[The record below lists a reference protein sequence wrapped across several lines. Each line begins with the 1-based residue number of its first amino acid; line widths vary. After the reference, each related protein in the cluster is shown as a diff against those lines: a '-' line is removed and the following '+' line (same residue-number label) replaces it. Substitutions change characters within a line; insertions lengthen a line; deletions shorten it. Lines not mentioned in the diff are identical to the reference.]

1 MSQDI
6 LLQGF
11 HWLSWR
17 VKKTADVS
25 WYSILNQNAQRIK
38 DSGFTHVWFPPPSD
52 SLAFEGYLP
61 RQLNILDTEYGS
73 ESELRNAIQSL
84 SPLSI
89 IADIVINHR
98 VGRLAEADFVNPS
111 FGKFGVVADDE
122 YSGPRSFNL
131 DSGEGY
137 APARDLDHRNPEVS
151 DAIVMWMNDV
161 LKNPARAGFSGW
173 RYDLV
178 KGYAGWATEL
188 YNRRTSPVFSV
199 GEYFDG
205 DPQSIVN
212 WIDSTHPE
220 PAFRSNAFDFPLRF
234 ALYDAIERRR
244 YNYLKYFDKAPGVL
258 GLWPD
263 KAVTFVENHDTEEVR
278 GGQYATAFPG
288 SSKTLQGYAYILT
301 HPGIPCVFWRDI
313 YDAGIFYET
322 QIRRLIAIRKAY
334 GISSNSRL
342 FIDSAV
348 EGLFYSAYI
357 RGDNG
362 ELAMKI
368 GPGNWSPSGSQW
380 NPLEDRL
387 LISGQDFA
395 VWGDNRFI
403 NI

>member
-11 HWLSWR
+11 HWLSWS
-17 VKKTADVS
+17 VKRTAGVS
-25 WYSILNQNAQRIK
+25 WYSILRQNAQRIK
-38 DSGFTHVWFPPPSD
+38 DSGFTHVWFPPASD
-52 SLAFEGYLP
+52 SLASEGYLP
-61 RQLNILDTEYGS
+61 RELNKLDSQYGS
-73 ESELRNAIQSL
+73 ELELRDAIQSL
-84 SPLSI
+84 SPLNI
-89 IADIVINHR
+89 IADIIVNHR

-111 FGKFGVVADDE
+111 FGEFGVAADDE
-122 YSGPRSFNL
+122 YSGPKSFNL

-151 DAIVMWMNDV
+151 NAIITWMNDV

-178 KGYAGWATEL
+178 KGFAGWAVEL

-220 PAFRSNAFDFPLRF
+220 PAFRSTAFDFPLRF

-244 YNYLKYFDKAPGVL
+244 YNYLKYFDRAPGVL
-258 GLWPD
+258 GLWSD
-263 KAVTFVENHDTEEVR
+263 KAVTFIENHDTEEIR
-278 GGQYATAFPG
+278 GNEYATAFPG

-322 QIRRLIAIRKAY
+322 QIKRLIAIRKAY

-357 RGDNG
+357 RGDKG
-362 ELAMKI
+362 ELAVKI
-368 GPGNWSPSGSQW
+368 GPGSWSPSGSQW
-380 NPLEDRL
+380 NPLQDRL

-403 NI
+403 TI